1 MYSHRSLLIRHRSGC
16 KCIAR
21 RWSSKWSYSVQDG
34 LKDSSSWFYTF
45 TLAALHSLT
54 WPQRATEVGSDTTYT
69 VHVALNIKQVAGSG
83 RRSDKIKVV
92 YATRRGGPYVRKQA
106 QHFPQKTTK
115 KPHTNRCSQERN
127 SLSPSLRRSGEERN
141 RQKGQLGDYL
151 SEAGPTHVPQQ
162 HFSCT

>member
-1 MYSHRSLLIRHRSGC
+1 MHRGEVVLQVVLLG
-16 KCIAR
+16 A
-21 RWSSKWSYSVQDG
+21 RWSQRLVELVYQ
-34 LKDSSSWFYTF
+34 F
-45 TLAALHSLT
+45 TQAPLHSLT
-54 WPQRATEVGSDTTYT
+54 WSQRVTEVGSDTTYT
-69 VHVALNIKQVAGSG
+69 VDVVLNIKQVAGSG

-92 YATRRGGPYVRKQA
+92 YATRGGGHYVRKQA

-115 KPHTNRCSQERN
+115 TPHTNRCSQERN

-151 SEAGPTHVPQQ
+151 SEAGLTHVPQQ